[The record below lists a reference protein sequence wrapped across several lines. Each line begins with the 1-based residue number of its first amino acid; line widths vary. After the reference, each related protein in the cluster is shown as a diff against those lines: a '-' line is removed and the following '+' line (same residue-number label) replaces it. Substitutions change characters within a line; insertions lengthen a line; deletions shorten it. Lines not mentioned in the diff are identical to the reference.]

1 MVKQGGARRD
11 KIKIS
16 IHVKTSLQLVSA
28 LFLLQD
34 IEDGFD
40 DDYDVEVVVDP
51 GEELLE
57 RW

>member
-1 MVKQGGARRD
+1 MD
-11 KIKIS
+11 SIKIT
-16 IHVKTSLQLVSA
+16 IFTRNTKQLISA
-28 LFLLQD
+28 LLLLQD

-40 DDYDVEVVVDP
+40 DDYDVEIVVDP

>member
-1 MVKQGGARRD
+1 MD

-40 DDYDVEVVVDP
+40 DDYDVEIIVDP